1 MNDPARTRVLEIL
14 HAVLRQN
21 RALKSQAD
29 EAAGLSWPDHAFT
42 RRATMTVIRR
52 LGQIDDLILRCIEHP
67 LPARAAVARDILRFG
82 IAQILF
88 MEVPNHAAVDT
99 SVRLFKTH
107 GSGGYGKLINAV
119 LRRIT
124 REGGVLV
131 AKQDAPRLNTPDWL
145 WHTWKEFYGSKICRQ
160 IAAAHLLDAP
170 LDLTCKADPGK
181 WATRLGGRL
190 MPGGTVR
197 LNRPGAISNLAGYSD
212 GAWWVQDTAAHWVSG
227 LVGNVHG
234 KSVIDLCAAP
244 GGKTAALAAAGA
256 QVTAVDRSTSRL
268 KRLSEN
274 LNRLQLHANI
284 IEADATCWVPEKQAD
299 VILLD
304 APCSATGT
312 LRRHP
317 DVGLF
322 KTIQD
327 VNRLASLQHQLL
339 AHAANLVRPGGIVV
353 YATCSL
359 QPEEGE
365 YNFKSV
371 NRAGIP
377 LIPNPISPDEL
388 ADLPRYL
395 IRNGTFRS
403 FPFQLAEDGGI
414 DGFFACRYSRI

>member
-21 RALKSQAD
+21 KNLGVESGDSAALS
-29 EAAGLSWPDHAFT
+29 GPDHAFT
-42 RRATMTVIRR
+42 QRATVTVIRR
-52 LGQIDDLILRCIEHP
+52 LGQIDDLICRCIEHP
-67 LPARAAVARDILRFG
+67 LPAKAIVAQDVLRFG

-99 SVRLFKTH
+99 SVRLFKAH
-107 GSGGYGKLINAV
+107 GSGGYVKLINAV
-119 LRRIT
+119 LRRVS
-124 REGGVLV
+124 RVGEALV
-131 AKQDAPRLNTPDWL
+131 AEQDAPRLNTPEWL
-145 WHTWKEFYGSKICRQ
+145 WRTWTNAYGSKTCRR
-160 IAAAHLLDAP
+160 IAAAHLREAP
-170 LDLTCKADPGK
+170 LDLTCKADPRE
-181 WATRLGGRL
+181 WANRLGGYL

-197 LNRPGAISNLAGYSD
+197 LNRPGAISSLTGYND

-227 LVGNVHG
+227 LVGNVQG

-244 GGKTAALAAAGA
+244 GGKTAVLAAAGA
-256 QVTAVDRSTSRL
+256 HVTAVDRSASRL

-274 LNRLQLHANI
+274 LNRLRLHANI
-284 IEADATCWVPEKQAD
+284 IEADATCWVPDQQAD

-317 DVGLF
+317 DVGLV
-322 KTIQD
+322 KTIED

-339 AHAANLVRPGGIVV
+339 AQAAKMVKPGGTIV

-365 YNFKSV
+365 HHIDFGS
-371 NRAGIP
+371 RGGIP
-377 LIPNPISPDEL
+377 LIPNPISADEL
-388 ADLPRYL
+388 VDLPRCL

-403 FPFQLAEDGGI
+403 FPFQLAKEGGV